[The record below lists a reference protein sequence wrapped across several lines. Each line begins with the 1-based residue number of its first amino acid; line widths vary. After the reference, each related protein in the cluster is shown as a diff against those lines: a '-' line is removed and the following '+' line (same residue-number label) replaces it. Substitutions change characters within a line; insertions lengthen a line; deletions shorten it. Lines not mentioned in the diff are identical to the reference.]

1 MMYQALYRKYRPK
14 TFDDVVGQEHI
25 TETLK
30 KQVETGRLSHA
41 YLFIG
46 TRGTGKTTCAKILA
60 KAVNCE
66 HPVNGNPCN
75 RCAACRG
82 IDDGSILDVVELDA
96 ASNNGVDNV
105 RALRD
110 EAVFSPA
117 SVRKRVYIVDEVH
130 MLSNSAFNALLK
142 ILEEPPE
149 HLMFI
154 LATTELHKVPAT
166 ILSRCQRH
174 SFKRIPVD
182 TITARLNFVAQQ
194 EHLDL
199 QPDAAALLARMAD
212 GGMRDALTL
221 LDQCCGNECISTDAV
236 ISAIGLAGN
245 LRTAQLLRSVA
256 AGDTAG
262 ALEQFRALWQDGKD
276 PSALLDELSM
286 LQRDLL
292 MQAVAPRGGRELL
305 SGAYDPVT
313 LDELSGAFSSAQ
325 LLANLQSIQQTLGA
339 MASQPNPRIAAELCL
354 IRLCRPELCDDV
366 PTLCAR
372 MDKLEQTVYSGAIP
386 APPVSAPKAKP
397 EPKPVFDDVPP
408 WEQPTPPVSAPKAK
422 PEPKPVHDDVPPWE
436 PPAPPVSAPKA
447 KPEPKPVH
455 DDVPPWE
462 PPAPPVSAPK
472 AKPEPKPVHDDVP
485 PWEQPA
491 PPVSAPKAKPEP
503 KPVFDD
509 IPPWEPPETVPAPI
523 PDSAPEPVPKSEPE
537 PEPIPEPVSAPAPE
551 AAPAEAGTFD
561 WQALCA
567 YMERELPVGI
577 YHFLLD
583 PLQATGELSDGTL
596 TLHLNKA
603 PAYPMFN
610 KPEIAEKFR
619 LAVQTLTGQ
628 NVRVVMQP
636 MDTATQI
643 KQRQIEELTRF
654 PNVTIR

>member
-194 EHLDL
+194 EHLNL

-276 PSALLDELSM
+276 PSALLDELSI

-313 LDELSGAFSSAQ
+313 LEELSGAFSSAQ

-386 APPVSAPKAKP
+386 APRASAP
-397 EPKPVFDDVPP
+397 
-408 WEQPTPPVSAPKAK
+408 APKAK

-485 PWEQPA
+485 PWE
-491 PPVSAPKAKPEP
+491 
-503 KPVFDD
+503 
-509 IPPWEPPETVPAPI
+509 PPETVPAPI
-523 PDSAPEPVPKSEPE
+523 PEPTPEPVPEPE

-551 AAPAEAGTFD
+551 AVPAEAGTFD

-583 PLQATGELSDGTL
+583 PLQAAGELSDGTL

>member
-1 MMYQALYRKYRPK
+1 MYQALYRKYRPK

-75 RCAACRG
+75 QCAACRG
-82 IDDGSILDVVELDA
+82 IDDGSILDVVELDT

-117 SVRKRVYIVDEVH
+117 NVRKRVYIIDEVH
-130 MLSNSAFNALLK
+130 MLSTSAFNALLK
-142 ILEEPPE
+142 ILEEPPA

-182 TITARLNFVAQQ
+182 TIAARLNYVAQQ
-194 EHLDL
+194 EHLNL

-221 LDQCCGNECISTDAV
+221 LDQCSGSDVITTETV
-236 ISAIGLAGN
+236 ISAMGLAGN
-245 LRTAQLLRSVA
+245 LRTAQLLQSIA
-256 AGDTAG
+256 DGDTAKT
-262 ALEQFRALWQDGKD
+262 LEQFRSLWQDGKD
-276 PSALLDELSM
+276 PAALLDELSM

-305 SGAYDPVT
+305 SGGYDSET
-313 LDELSGAFSSAQ
+313 LQALSGAFTPAQ
-325 LLANLQSIQQTLGA
+325 LLANLQSIQDALTA
-339 MASQPNPRIAAELCL
+339 MAAQPNPRIAAELCL

-372 MDKLEQTVYSGAIP
+372 VDKLEQAVRSGDIP
-386 APPVSAPKAKP
+386 ATAASAPAKPAAALRQEPAPKPRQVQKAQPKP
-397 EPKPVFDDVPP
+397 EPKPVF
-408 WEQPTPPVSAPKAK
+408 
-422 PEPKPVHDDVPPWE
+422 DDVPPWE

-447 KPEPKPVH
+447 KPEPKSVHDDVPPREPPAPPASAKKAKPEPKPVY

-462 PPAPPVSAPK
+462 PPPEPMAPPEERPPWEMPPAP
-472 AKPEPKPVHDDVP
+472 KPEPRPT
-485 PWEQPA
+485 
-491 PPVSAPKAKPEP
+491 PKAA
-503 KPVFDD
+503 
-509 IPPWEPPETVPAPI
+509 PA
-523 PDSAPEPVPKSEPE
+523 
-537 PEPIPEPVSAPAPE
+537 PEPIPEPTPEPESTPAPTG
-551 AAPAEAGTFD
+551 AFD

-567 YMERELPVGI
+567 YMEQELPVGI
-577 YHFLLD
+577 YYFLLD
-583 PLQATGELSDGTL
+583 PLQATGELRDGTL
-596 TLHLNKA
+596 TLHFSQQMV
-603 PAYPMFN
+603 YPMFN

-619 LAVQTLTGQ
+619 LAVQKLTGQ

-636 MDTATQI
+636 MDTVTQI
-643 KQRQIEELTRF
+643 NQRKIEELAHF